1 MLQFVLFLGC
11 GSSKAMDVGL
21 PGCGVLSQVDLSA
34 AWFRVT
40 PNYFHFLFRHGKYY
54 DLTIFPHACACVRLH
69 VRIRA
74 HVNCSAQNVIY
85 LEQGVSATTNLEM

>member
-1 MLQFVLFLGC
+1 
-11 GSSKAMDVGL
+11 MDVGL
-21 PGCGVLSQVDLSA
+21 QGCVHLSQVDLSA

-40 PNYFHFLFRHGKYY
+40 PNYFHFLFRHGNCY
-54 DLTIFPHACACVRLH
+54 DLTTFPHACACVCLH

-74 HVNCSAQNVIY
+74 RVKCSAQNVY